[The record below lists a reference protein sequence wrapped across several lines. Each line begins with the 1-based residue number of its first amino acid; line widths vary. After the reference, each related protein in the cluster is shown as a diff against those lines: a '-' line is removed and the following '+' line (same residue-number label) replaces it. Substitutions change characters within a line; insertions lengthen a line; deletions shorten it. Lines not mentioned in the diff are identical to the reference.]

1 MLGREIKFNATNGGS
16 GTSGEK
22 THNQKMLMGEIKGAI
37 QEIENNTR
45 NKKKEQE
52 RIQYEDRH
60 DDPSRLRD

>member
-22 THNQKMLMGEIKGAI
+22 TNDQIVLIGKIKGAI
-37 QEIENNTR
+37 QEIEE
-45 NKKKEQE
+45 KEQE
-52 RIQYEDRH
+52 QGIIRYKDSH

>member
-22 THNQKMLMGEIKGAI
+22 THNQKMLMGEIKGAT
-37 QEIENNTR
+37 QEMEE
-45 NKKKEQE
+45 KEQE
-52 RIQYEDRH
+52 QGIIRYKDSH